1 MADAT
6 THFFPIFEPATRA
19 DPHPVYEQMRHHSPV
34 VCLKGPVTD
43 RPIWFFT
50 DYEDVQWA
58 LKEPRFIKDARRN
71 LPPELATRYQPA
83 SDGDAVFEAINYH
96 LLNLD
101 PPDHTRLRA
110 LVHKAFTP
118 RTIADLQPRI
128 HSIAQSLLDNMARRR
143 EGDLIDDF
151 AYPLPITVIGEM
163 LGIGTDN
170 QAKFREWTRFLL
182 INGTSQQAQLAV
194 MEFVQ
199 FINELIDERQKHPT
213 SDILS
218 NLVHAEEAGDTLN
231 RLELLSMV
239 FLLLVAGH
247 ETTVNLIGNGTLAL
261 LQHPDQMETLRRDP
275 SLIQTAVEE
284 ILRYNGPVETPTL
297 RFASQDV
304 AYKGHTMRA
313 GDIILPSLLAANRD
327 PKVFNNPNTFDI
339 TRDPNPHVAFGYG
352 IHYCLGAPLARIEG
366 SIAINALVQRFP
378 DLRLSVPA
386 NELVWNDSMLL
397 HGMNA
402 MPAAWQRPA

>member
-1 MADAT
+1 MANAT
-6 THFFPIFEPATRA
+6 AHYFPVFEPATRA
-19 DPHPVYEQMRHHSPV
+19 NPHIVYEQMRQQSPIYHTIGQ
-34 VCLKGPVTD
+34 LTGNPVW
-43 RPIWFFT
+43 IFT
-50 DYEDVQWA
+50 EYEDVQWA
-58 LKEPRFIKDARRN
+58 LKEPRFVKDARRN
-71 LPPELATRYQPA
+71 LPPDLARRYA
-83 SDGDAVFEAINYH
+83 SDEDDVYEAINYH
-96 LLNLD
+96 LLNVD

-128 HSIAQSLLDNMARRR
+128 HSIAQSLLDDMARRQ
-143 EGDLIDDF
+143 EGDLIDAF

-163 LGIGTDN
+163 LGVGTDN
-170 QAKFREWTRFLL
+170 QAKFREWTRYLL
-182 INGTSQQAQLAV
+182 ISGTNEQAQLAV

-199 FINELIDERQKHPT
+199 FINELIDERQKRPT
-213 SDILS
+213 NDILS

-261 LQHPDQMETLRRDP
+261 LQHPQQMQKLRANP
-275 SLIQTAVEE
+275 QLIASAVEE
-284 ILRYNGPVETPTL
+284 MLRYNGPVETPTL

-327 PKVFNNPNTFDI
+327 PKVFRDPNTFDI

-352 IHYCLGAPLARIEG
+352 IHYCLGAPLARMEG

-378 DLRLSVPA
+378 GLRLTVPA
-386 NELVWNDSMLL
+386 DALAWNDSILL
-397 HGMNA
+397 HGMKA
-402 MPAAWQRPA
+402 LPVAWA